1 MIKYMTEKKKYRLH
15 KKLEKIKQLIIIA
28 LMVISGLWYVTKGRE
43 KDNAAYAFTEQQSSK
58 IIIEKDDSG
67 KHEREDTSQH
77 SLQETS
83 DSVSENIETSGFSS
97 GRASEK
103 KKDSV
108 DKTNKEITVDD
119 TENNRSS
126 ETDSVDLNS
135 KDSEDSGDE
144 GDRDSSDS
152 DSADLINLNH
162 ATQKELENLPGVGPA
177 TAKNIIEYRE
187 KYGGFADI
195 EEIKNVKR
203 IGDKTY
209 EKLKEFIRV

>member
-1 MIKYMTEKKKYRLH
+1 MTEKNKYKLH

-67 KHEREDTSQH
+67 KHEREDTLKH

-119 TENNRSS
+119 SENNRSS
-126 ETDSVDLNS
+126 ETDSVGRNS
-135 KDSEDSGDE
+135 KDSEDSDDE
-144 GDRDSSDS
+144 GDRDSLDS

-162 ATQKELENLPGVGPA
+162 ATQEELENLPGVGPA

>member
-1 MIKYMTEKKKYRLH
+1 MTEKNKYTLH
-15 KKLEKIKQLIIIA
+15 KKLEKIKQLIVIA

-67 KHEREDTSQH
+67 MHEREDTLQH

-83 DSVSENIETSGFSS
+83 DSVSESIETSGFSS

-126 ETDSVDLNS
+126 ETDSVDRNS

-152 DSADLINLNH
+152 DSEDLINLNH